1 MRSQDVQLMKQLIA
15 INTTINSM
23 SSSRRPEFPVHRS
36 ASFSVINKAYPD
48 TYQSRRCSDSAC
60 TTRKVLT
67 RHNSEPVQTHSSS
80 LNSSMEEIDSSYE
93 DLAGSDSN
101 DSDSESFT
109 NSPPLAASNRRSVR
123 KTSLYFMRPLPEEHD
138 GLDEKKYHGI
148 LMKNIKL
155 WKYSQES
162 LDSAYSTGDWRYI
175 ITGAVWWRKKNHCR
189 TLLHPEKEMV
199 SAVISGWWA
208 VRVVSLMQKVKLKCP
223 CLIYHSII
231 CLLAKAAALMAG
243 ETVHSLLT

>member
-15 INTTINSM
+15 INTTISSM
-23 SSSRRPEFPVHRS
+23 SSSRRPAFPVHRS
-36 ASFSVINKAYPD
+36 ASFSVINKAHPD
-48 TYQSRRCSDSAC
+48 TYQNRRCSDSAC

-67 RHNSEPVQTHSSS
+67 RHNSEPVQTQSSS

-93 DLAGSDSN
+93 DLAGSDYN

-109 NSPPLAASNRRSVR
+109 TSPPLAVSNRRSVR

-162 LDSAYSTGDWRYI
+162 LDSAYSTGDWRSYC
-175 ITGAVWWRKKNHCR
+175 WRR
-189 TLLHPEKEMV
+189 LVT
-199 SAVISGWWA
+199 
-208 VRVVSLMQKVKLKCP
+208 QK
-223 CLIYHSII
+223 I
-231 CLLAKAAALMAG
+231 AAELFCIRRRK
-243 ETVHSLLT
+243 